1 MLVNYPTEAYN
12 SFVSVEDADE
22 YFSDRLNAEAWDAFD
37 ESKKEKL
44 LIRGFRVITSYV
56 DEDSVPLVDLQMAQ
70 MEQALYEYRFSPDS
84 YIDPLTSV
92 SVDGVEADFAKN
104 IVARLAP
111 EVVLLLRPYRRMKTI
126 NLER

>member
-1 MLVNYPTEAYN
+1 
-12 SFVSVEDADE
+12 
-22 YFSDRLNAEAWDAFD
+22 
-37 ESKKEKL
+37 
-44 LIRGFRVITSYV
+44 
-56 DEDSVPLVDLQMAQ
+56 MAQ

>member
-44 LIRGFRVITSYV
+44 LIGASGSSHHTSMKTAFHL
-56 DEDSVPLVDLQMAQ
+56 SICKWH
-70 MEQALYEYRFSPDS
+70 RWSKHF
-84 YIDPLTSV
+84 TNT
-92 SVDGVEADFAKN
+92 G
-104 IVARLAP
+104 LAP
-111 EVVLLLRPYRRMKTI
+111 TLILIRSPP
-126 NLER
+126 